1 MMYKVEHY
9 HRKMFGSKGTEDIAV
24 LDAPTT
30 YTIEAETPLQAAKMA
45 HAMYNGCDDF
55 STGGEYRTRF
65 ERLTDD
71 IREDT
76 YFYKTFVKDTLD
88 KNRKVYIYDDVGDHR
103 IWVTW
108 QGVPNIQEFI
118 KTSGMTQKQLSERFG
133 IPKRT
138 IEEWSRGAR
147 KCPDYVVR
155 MMDEILRG
163 GKMKFKV
170 SDIAYE
176 IKKITAIASCDNE
189 NEEDRQDA
197 LLVIADN
204 GTETTEHVVFGWTM
218 PEDEET
224 FEEMC
229 EDASAW
235 EPLED
240 SHKIR

>member
-1 MMYKVEHY
+1 MMYRVEHY
-9 HRKMFGSKGTEDIAV
+9 HRKMFGIKDTEDAAV

-55 STGGEYRTRF
+55 SVGGECRTRY

-76 YFYKTFVKDTLD
+76 YFYKTFIRDTLD
-88 KNRKVYIYDDVGDHR
+88 RNRRVYIYDNVGDHR

-108 QGVPNIQEFI
+108 QKAPNIQDFI
-118 KTSGMTQKQLSERFG
+118 KSSGMTQKQLSERFG

-155 MMDEILRG
+155 MMAE
-163 GKMKFKV
+163 
-170 SDIAYE
+170 
-176 IKKITAIASCDNE
+176 
-189 NEEDRQDA
+189 
-197 LLVIADN
+197 LLEKN
-204 GTETTEHVVFGWTM
+204 KTE
-218 PEDEET
+218 
-224 FEEMC
+224 
-229 EDASAW
+229 
-235 EPLED
+235 
-240 SHKIR
+240 